1 MPLPR
6 SSFGLP
12 QLSLSQSLAMCREN
26 ALSESWFVLH
36 RRWRVSGRPY
46 CFREVGRHTDPKRY
60 LEIPPSAN
68 VLTRPARNQR
78 REPLFPR
85 AA

>member
-12 QLSLSQSLAMCREN
+12 QLSLSQSLAMCRKN

-36 RRWRVSGRPY
+36 RRWRVSGRPF
-46 CFREVGRHTDPKRY
+46 CLRRFSRVF
-60 LEIPPSAN
+60 
-68 VLTRPARNQR
+68 LTLGN
-78 REPLFPR
+78 
-85 AA
+85 